1 MQELSGNSRT
11 SDAYV
16 RLKADIRE
24 NRMQPGHLEPEPEI
38 AARMGMSRTPVHEAL
53 VRLQAEGLVEL
64 VPRRGARVLAI
75 RVEDMR
81 EIYEILGALEPEAA
95 AGLAAR
101 NPSSAEL
108 KPLELTLEEMS
119 DALERDDL
127 DRWAYADDEFHQT
140 LLELHGNRRLTSVV
154 NSLLDQS
161 HRARMVTLRLREAP
175 IVSTAEHRVIFEFLR
190 RGDPDGAREAFHRHR
205 QRTASELISI
215 LENYRLPQL

>member
-1 MQELSGNSRT
+1 MQDQIGNSRT
-11 SDAYV
+11 TDAYV
-16 RLKADIRE
+16 RLKGDIRE
-24 NRMQPGHLEPEPEI
+24 NRMPPGYLEPEPEI
-38 AARMGMSRTPVHEAL
+38 AARLGMSRTPVHEAL

-101 NPSSAEL
+101 NPSGTEL
-108 KPLELTLEEMS
+108 LPLEKTLNAMS
-119 DALERDDL
+119 KALENGDL
-127 DRWAYADDEFHQT
+127 DGWANADDDFHQT
-140 LLELHGNRRLTSVV
+140 LLELHGNKRLSAFV

-161 HRARMVTLRLREAP
+161 HRARMVTLRLREPP
-175 IVSTAEHRVIFEFLR
+175 IISTAEHKVIFEFLK
-190 RGDPDGAREAFHRHR
+190 RGDADGAREAFRRHR
-205 QRTASELISI
+205 QRTAAELISI